1 MAAADPASAPPAS
14 PQALFRAVADAGS
27 LRCFGAEIEPGNPSD
42 WPGYE
47 GQLRAARDSTGA
59 RHAVTTGRAAVGGEP
74 CVLIGFEFGFFGGS
88 LGVAEGARIVR
99 AFTVATS
106 ERLPVVSVA
115 ASGGSRMQEGT
126 SALVQMQA
134 IAAAIGAARRAGIPH
149 IAVAGDPTTGGVWA
163 SLVASADVL
172 IGVPGARVSF
182 SGSRTRPAGADP
194 ESPDYH
200 AEGKWA
206 RGFADVLSP
215 PHRLR
220 AAVAAIILMLSPRSR
235 GATPDRVPV
244 PAWPAAADRGADPGA
259 RPADPGARPDPQP
272 AGAAPG
278 PQPDPDPHPVT
289 AGAGPAPHPATA
301 GPDDAGPAPDPATAA
316 PDPHQAGPAPH
327 PATARP
333 DGADPAPHPGDPGE
347 DSWAQVSRARGPQ
360 RARADRWLAGYF
372 DQAFEIR
379 GDRCGGVDTGL
390 RCGFG
395 RHDGTTIAYVAQT
408 GQPTT
413 AAGFRTATRLLA
425 LAARLGLGVLTL
437 IDTPGAAAA
446 PADEA
451 AGVGPA
457 IAELLIAAGSSP
469 VPVTSVVVGEGVS
482 GGALALASPTDLWMA
497 HDGYLAVTV
506 PELAASILKLPSGDV
521 PQVAARL
528 RLTPAELLSQGII
541 RGIVR
546 PPAAAPG

>member
-1 MAAADPASAPPAS
+1 MAAADPAGAAPAS

-42 WPGYE
+42 WPGYAR
-47 GQLRAARDSTGA
+47 QLREARDSTGA
-59 RHAVTTGRAAVGGEP
+59 RHAVTTGRATVGGEP

-163 SLVASADVL
+163 SLIASADVI

-194 ESPDYH
+194 ESPDYY

-206 RGFADVLSP
+206 RGFADALSP

-220 AAVAAIILMLSPRSR
+220 PDVAAIIRLLSPRSR
-235 GATPDRVPV
+235 GTTPDRVPV
-244 PAWPAAADRGADPGA
+244 PAWPAVPDRGADPGV
-259 RPADPGARPDPQP
+259 RPADPGARP
-272 AGAAPG
+272 AGSGPPG
-278 PQPDPDPHPVT
+278 P
-289 AGAGPAPHPATA
+289 
-301 GPDDAGPAPDPATAA
+301 
-316 PDPHQAGPAPH
+316 
-327 PATARP
+327 
-333 DGADPAPHPGDPGE
+333 GADA
-347 DSWAQVSRARGPQ
+347 WAQVSRARGPD

-372 DQAFEIR
+372 DQAIEIR
-379 GDRCGGVDTGL
+379 GDRCGGVDSGL

-395 RHDGTTIAYVAQT
+395 RHESTTIGYIAQT
-408 GQPTT
+408 GQPVG

-457 IAELLIAAGSSP
+457 IAELMIAVGSSP
-469 VPVTSVVVGEGVS
+469 VPVTSVVIGEGVS
-482 GGALALASPTDLWMA
+482 GGALALASPTDLWLA
-497 HDGYLAVTV
+497 RDGYLAVTV
-506 PELAASILKLPSGDV
+506 PELAASILKLPADDV
-521 PQVAARL
+521 PQVARRL
-528 RLTPAELLSQGII
+528 RLTPADLLARGII
-541 RGIVR
+541 RGVV
-546 PPAAAPG
+546 